1 MARYFIPPKYRYYT
15 DIPTIINKRELN
27 ESLLDFEGKF
37 REMVENIDAR
47 LEERD
52 RRARG
57 RREKMTGKLRQITG
71 DVSILRQV
79 AVSRKRSNL

>member
-1 MARYFIPPKYRYYT
+1 M
-15 DIPTIINKRELN
+15 NKRELN

-71 DVSILRQV
+71 DVSILRQG

>member
-1 MARYFIPPKYRYYT
+1 
-15 DIPTIINKRELN
+15 
-27 ESLLDFEGKF
+27 
-37 REMVENIDAR
+37 MVENIDAR

>member
-1 MARYFIPPKYRYYT
+1 M
-15 DIPTIINKRELN
+15 NKRELN